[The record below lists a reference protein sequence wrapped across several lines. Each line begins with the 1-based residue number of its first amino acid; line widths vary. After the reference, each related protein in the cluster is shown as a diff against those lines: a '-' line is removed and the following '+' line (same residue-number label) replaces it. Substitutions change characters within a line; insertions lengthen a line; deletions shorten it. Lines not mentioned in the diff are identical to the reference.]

1 MRHLPSTDSTVIQ
14 PKQPER
20 QFTDKK
26 NTHSKN
32 CWHFIVHKDNSPA
45 NPVIFSSKI
54 YLLPQSPVYRKEKEP
69 LYEPV
74 NYHLHLFSIAGYL
87 SGSILYA
94 YWIPK
99 ILFQKD
105 ICALSPDGN
114 PGTANAFVYGGFR
127 AGILALLLELFKGFF
142 PVVLALRTLDIDTPY
157 MIPILIAPVLGHAFP
172 LQFHPKNSNKK
183 GGKAIAV
190 SFGVLLGIFPV
201 VLPVLFLAAAYILF
215 SVVLIIQPHLFR
227 SIITFGVFCLLV
239 FLFVPVL
246 SIDFAC
252 LGIALLVIYKHLCA
266 YQNEKL
272 SIRFFFQK

>member
-1 MRHLPSTDSTVIQ
+1 MNQSIIT
-14 PKQPER
+14 
-20 QFTDKK
+20 
-26 NTHSKN
+26 
-32 CWHFIVHKDNSPA
+32 C
-45 NPVIFSSKI
+45 IF
-54 YLLPQSPVYRKEKEP
+54 
-69 LYEPV
+69 
-74 NYHLHLFSIAGYL
+74 FSIAGYL

-114 PGTANAFVYGGFR
+114 PGTANAFVYGGFW
-127 AGILALLLELFKGFF
+127 AGILALLSELFKGFF

-201 VLPVLFLAAAYILF
+201 VLPVLFLATAYILF
-215 SVVLIIQPHLFR
+215 SVVLIIRPHLFR

-272 SIRFFFQK
+272 SIRFFFQKQLF

>member
-1 MRHLPSTDSTVIQ
+1 MNQSIIT
-14 PKQPER
+14 
-20 QFTDKK
+20 
-26 NTHSKN
+26 
-32 CWHFIVHKDNSPA
+32 C
-45 NPVIFSSKI
+45 IF
-54 YLLPQSPVYRKEKEP
+54 
-69 LYEPV
+69 
-74 NYHLHLFSIAGYL
+74 FSIAGYL

-172 LQFHPKNSNKK
+172 LQFHPKKSNKK
-183 GGKAIAV
+183 GAKAIAV

>member
-1 MRHLPSTDSTVIQ
+1 MNQSIITY
-14 PKQPER
+14 
-20 QFTDKK
+20 
-26 NTHSKN
+26 
-32 CWHFIVHKDNSPA
+32 
-45 NPVIFSSKI
+45 IF
-54 YLLPQSPVYRKEKEP
+54 
-69 LYEPV
+69 
-74 NYHLHLFSIAGYL
+74 FSIAGYL

-157 MIPILIAPVLGHAFP
+157 MIPILIAPVFGHAFP

-190 SFGVLLGIFPV
+190 SFGVLL
-201 VLPVLFLAAAYILF
+201 FLAAAYILF
-215 SVVLIIQPHLFR
+215 SVVLIIRPHLFR

>member
-1 MRHLPSTDSTVIQ
+1 MNQSIIT
-14 PKQPER
+14 
-20 QFTDKK
+20 
-26 NTHSKN
+26 
-32 CWHFIVHKDNSPA
+32 C
-45 NPVIFSSKI
+45 IF
-54 YLLPQSPVYRKEKEP
+54 
-69 LYEPV
+69 
-74 NYHLHLFSIAGYL
+74 FSIAGYL

-114 PGTANAFVYGGFR
+114 PGTANAFVYGGFW
-127 AGILALLLELFKGFF
+127 AGILALLSELFKGFF

-215 SVVLIIQPHLFR
+215 SVVLIIRPHLFR
-227 SIITFGVFCLLV
+227 SIITFWSFSLFRFSPLTLPALELHCLLSISIFALTRMRNFPSGFSSKNSFFKRYLPGNNFGSLFGYQNLNLPLGTWKSVFCIHG
-239 FLFVPVL
+239 PV
-246 SIDFAC
+246 IF
-252 LGIALLVIYKHLCA
+252 IIYVDSFFSHIYHWLNRKHHA
-266 YQNEKL
+266 RN
-272 SIRFFFQK
+272 

>member
-1 MRHLPSTDSTVIQ
+1 MNQSIIT
-14 PKQPER
+14 
-20 QFTDKK
+20 
-26 NTHSKN
+26 
-32 CWHFIVHKDNSPA
+32 C
-45 NPVIFSSKI
+45 IF
-54 YLLPQSPVYRKEKEP
+54 
-69 LYEPV
+69 
-74 NYHLHLFSIAGYL
+74 FSIVGYL

-183 GGKAIAV
+183 RRQSHCRLLWCTAWNLSGCSSG
-190 SFGVLLGIFPV
+190 SFSLQP
-201 VLPVLFLAAAYILF
+201 
-215 SVVLIIQPHLFR
+215 LI
-227 SIITFGVFCLLV
+227 
-239 FLFVPVL
+239 
-246 SIDFAC
+246 
-252 LGIALLVIYKHLCA
+252 
-266 YQNEKL
+266 
-272 SIRFFFQK
+272 FFFL